1 MRQLTFLPALG
12 LGLALC
18 LAPGSGARAQSA
30 EDLLPP
36 QPAPGPELEPVAA
49 ERPVGGRA
57 ITRVLD
63 GAGFLLGGIAVEGN
77 TAIPTAR
84 LQPIWAGLIGREVG
98 ITTLD
103 AVAAEV
109 TAAYRAEGYL
119 LSQAVLPAQ
128 EVEGGVVRLQVIE
141 GVIDTVRVTGGAAN
155 QRRYAERIAGRVTAD
170 RPLRIETLE
179 RSVLLLRD
187 SFGGRAGESVET
199 VLGPSPDTFGAA
211 DLDVVVTPQPVRGY
225 VTADNRGSRFYGDVT
240 LGAGLRSYNLLGLNE
255 RLDGT
260 IALAPD
266 DASLAFASVRASA
279 PIQALTD
286 TVLDGARLELGASLS
301 RADPD
306 LTRSGAPSTL
316 TSVVDQRSLSVG
328 MTVPIVRT
336 RSQNVFGRLGLEW
349 TETDSRTGL
358 AGIGSEETDRLVVLE
373 AGLSWDRVT
382 AGGAVNLVNVALR
395 QGLDLGGAQDRCD
408 RTRGGRGGL
417 HPGAGH
423 AVAPAAAGRCALVP
437 AGRGVRPIQCR
448 HPADGRTV
456 CPGRGDG
463 RTRLRAGEHDWRF
476 RIWLPGRA
484 AARGLPARAGPVR
497 DGGGDLRL
505 RRLRACLRPVRGP
518 GRRYRREP
526 RVGRDRGAGR
536 CERPPDTDGRDRP
549 ADGGTPLRHDRRHP
563 GDAPVPRG
571 DRPVLIGAISK

>member
-18 LAPGSGARAQSA
+18 LAAGSGARAQSA

-36 QPAPGPELEPVAA
+36 QPAPGPESEPVAA

-395 QGLDLGGAQDRCD
+395 QGLDLGGARIGATGPAAGEADFTLAQVTLSRLQPLGDARWSLLGEAFGQYSAD
-408 RTRGGRGGL
+408 TLPTGERFALGGATVGRGFA
-417 HPGAGH
+417 PGNTTGDSGFGFRVELRR
-423 AVAPAAAGRCALVP
+423 AVSPPARVPFVTAAEIYGY
-437 AGRGVRPIQCR
+437 
-448 HPADGRTV
+448 
-456 CPGRGDG
+456 GDY
-463 RTRLRAGEHDWRF
+463 
-476 RIWLPGRA
+476 GRA
-484 AARGLPARAGPVR
+484 FDRSAVR
-497 DGGGDLRL
+497 DGDTVESLGS
-505 RRLRACLRPVRGP
+505 
-518 GRRYRREP
+518 
-526 RVGRDRGAGR
+526 VG
-536 CERPPDTDGRDRP
+536 
-549 ADGGTPLRHDRRHP
+549 
-563 GDAPVPRG
+563 
-571 DRPVLIGAISK
+571 IGARVDVNDRLTLTAEIARQTEGRPSDTIDGTRETRLFLGAIGRF